1 MFSEFFILR
10 PVFAT
15 VISIVIIL
23 AGAIVIPA
31 LPISQYPSLAP
42 PQIQVKSTYIG
53 ASSEQVESSVTST
66 LEREVNGV
74 EGLKYIQ
81 SWSGNDGTSKIIATF
96 NLERGSDQAAMDV
109 QTKISSAQGRLPE
122 EVKRLGVSVDKVSTS
137 IVMCLSLF
145 SEGGQYSQEY
155 LSNYA
160 DLYLKDVF
168 KSINGVGSVELVGE
182 RKYAMRIWLDP
193 SKLARQNM
201 TALEVVDA
209 LKAQNRQVGAGDL
222 GAAPAPAGQKYQY
235 NLKVIGRMSD
245 PKEFEKVVVKRGDNG
260 TLIHIS
266 DIGRV
271 ELGAENYAT
280 DCTYK
285 GRGAVA
291 MVVYLRA
298 GGNALQ
304 VAEGIKKELTRL
316 RQSFPP
322 GIQCDICLD
331 TTEAVKESI
340 HEVVKTLMEAIMLV
354 VLVIF
359 VFLQDWRSMIIACVT
374 IPVSLVGTF
383 IFMQLMG
390 FSINT
395 LTLFGLTLAT
405 GLVVDDAIVVV
416 ENVKRHMEESGLSAL
431 AATSL
436 AMKETAGALVATAL
450 VLAAV
455 FVPVAFFPGTTGQLY
470 KQFALT
476 IAVSVMLSAF
486 NALTL
491 SPALSAL
498 ILKPEG
504 EHQNIVFKMI
514 NKVIDLV
521 REFYEK
527 SLSIVL
533 KGAPIMV
540 LATVAIIAGVV
551 YLFKT
556 LPSGFVPDEDQG
568 YFFVVARGPDGT
580 SLEYTTNA
588 LKQAS
593 AIVKDMKETEEPL
606 ALSGFS
612 FQGVAPNFGL
622 VFCPLKPWKDREEK
636 ESHADSVID
645 RLRHKLTKITDMT
658 AGPFAPPALEGMGQ
672 MGGFSYQLQD
682 IYGRSAGELDQAAAS
697 LIKKG
702 NSTEGLKGLFTTFS
716 ATTPRLSINVKR
728 DLAESLN
735 VDISNVLDAMQV
747 LLGSSYVNDFDYINR
762 SYRVYVQADK
772 DFRVEPKSL
781 LQYYIKNRSNSMV
794 SLDTL
799 IEGKPELCA
808 PIISHYNLFRS
819 VEINGNPAP
828 GFSSGQALAKMAEL
842 SGQVLPKGM
851 TFSWSGISLEEVQAG
866 NAAVVIFALGIVFV
880 FLVLSAQYESYTD
893 PIIILLSVP
902 PAMLG
907 ALSAQWMR
915 GLQNDVFCQIGLVM
929 LVGLASKNAI
939 LIVEF
944 ANHLLASEKISFR
957 DAALKASGLRLRPIL
972 MTSLAFVAGLF
983 PLVIAEGAGANS
995 RQSLGTAVCGGM
1007 IVSTILSLYLVPVM
1021 FVLIKSLIAFITGAK
1036 KGNEA
1041 KHESTKKDL
1050 PAPDLSEPGSGS
1062 SH

>member
-1 MFSEFFILR
+1 MSEFFIKR

-15 VISIVIIL
+15 VISIIMIL
-23 AGAIVIPA
+23 AGALCIPT

-42 PQIQVKSTYIG
+42 PQVQVKSTYIG
-53 ASSEQVESSVTST
+53 ASSEQVESSVTTT
-66 LEREVNGV
+66 LEREINGV
-74 EGLKYIQ
+74 DGLKYIQ

-109 QTKISSAQGRLPE
+109 QTKVSSAQGRLPE

-137 IVMCLSLF
+137 IVLALALYSD
-145 SEGGQYSQEY
+145 SADYSQEY

-168 KSINGVGSVELVGE
+168 KSIPGVGSVDLVGE

-193 SKLARQNM
+193 GKLSKLAM
-201 TALEVVDA
+201 TPLEVVQA
-209 LKAQNRQVGAGDL
+209 LQNQNRQVGAGDL
-222 GAAPAPAGQKYQY
+222 GAAPAPRGQRYQY
-235 NLKVIGRMSD
+235 NLKVVGRMSD
-245 PKEFEKVVVKRGDNG
+245 PKEFEKIVVKRGSDG

-271 ELGAENYAT
+271 ELGAENYST
-280 DCTYK
+280 DCIYK
-285 GRGAVA
+285 ERGAVA

-298 GGNALQ
+298 GGNALK
-304 VAEGIKKELTRL
+304 VADGIKGKLAELEKN
-316 RQSFPP
+316 FPP
-322 GIQCDICLD
+322 GIKCDICLD

-340 HEVVKTLMEAIMLV
+340 HEVVKTLMEAIVLV

-374 IPVSLVGTF
+374 IPVSLIGTF
-383 IFMQLMG
+383 IFMQGMH

-416 ENVKRHMEESGLSAL
+416 ENVKRHMEETGSSAME
-431 AATSL
+431 ATSV

-476 IAVSVMLSAF
+476 IAASVALSAF

-498 ILKPEG
+498 ILKPEP
-504 EHQNIVFKMI
+504 EHQNIVFRMI
-514 NKVIDLV
+514 NTVIDFV
-521 REFYEK
+521 RRMYEK
-527 SLSIVL
+527 SLGLVLNVAPVMVIVL
-533 KGAPIMV
+533 VGIV
-540 LATVAIIAGVV
+540 LAVV
-551 YLFKT
+551 YFFKV
-556 LPSGFVPDEDQG
+556 LPTGFVPDEDQG
-568 YFFVVARGPDGT
+568 YFFVVGRGPDGT
-580 SLEYTTNA
+580 SLEYTTEVMS
-588 LKQAS
+588 KVS
-593 AIVKDMKETEEPL
+593 KIVAQQKETEPPL
-606 ALSGFS
+606 ALSGFG
-612 FQGVAPNFGL
+612 FAGAAPNYGL

-636 ESHADSVID
+636 ASHCDSLIV
-645 RLRHKLTKITDMT
+645 RLRGLLSKVTE
-658 AGPFAPPALEGMGQ
+658 ASVGPFAPPALEGMGQ

-682 IYGRSAGELDQAAAS
+682 MYGRSVGELSQCAS
-697 LIKKG
+697 KVIQTG
-702 NSTEGLKGLFTTFS
+702 NGTTGLKGLFTSFS
-716 ATTPRLSINVKR
+716 AGTPRLSVNVRR
-728 DLAESLN
+728 DLAEAMN
-735 VDISNVLDAMQV
+735 VDISQVLDTLQV

-772 DFRVEPKSL
+772 GYRVEPKSL
-781 LQYYIKNRSNSMV
+781 LQYYVKNRAGNMV

-799 IEGKPELCA
+799 LEGKPALCA
-808 PIISHYNLFRS
+808 PIVSHYNLLRS
-819 VEINGNPAP
+819 VEINGAQAP
-828 GFSSGQALAKMAEL
+828 GFSSGQAIEKMTKISAD
-842 SGQVLPKGM
+842 VLPKGM
-851 TFSWSGISLEEVQAG
+851 TFSWSGISLEEIQAG
-866 NAAVVIFALGIVFV
+866 NSAIVIFALGIVFV

-893 PIIILLSVP
+893 PLIILLSVP
-902 PAMLG
+902 PAVLG

-944 ANHLLASEKISFR
+944 ANHLLKHEKLSFR
-957 DAALKASGLRLRPIL
+957 DAALKASAMRLRPIL
-972 MTSLAFVAGLF
+972 MTSLAFVAGLY

-1007 IVSTILSLYLVPVM
+1007 IVSTILSLYLVPVI
-1021 FVLIKSLIAFITGAK
+1021 FVLVKRLLSLFRR
-1036 KGNEA
+1036 
-1041 KHESTKKDL
+1041 KKDVV
-1050 PAPDLSEPGSGS
+1050 E
-1062 SH
+1062 

>member
-1 MFSEFFILR
+1 MFSEIFIRR

-15 VISIVIIL
+15 VLAIIMIL
-23 AGAIVIPA
+23 AGAIVVPA

-42 PQIQVKSTYIG
+42 PQVQVKSTYIG
-53 ASSEQVESSVTST
+53 ASSEQVESSVTTT
-66 LEREVNGV
+66 LEREINGV
-74 EGLKYIQ
+74 DGMKYIQ

-109 QTKISSAQGRLPE
+109 QTKVSSAQGRLPE

-137 IVMCLSLF
+137 IVMALALY

-168 KSINGVGSVELVGE
+168 KSINGVGSVDLVGE

-193 SKLARQNM
+193 GKLAKQQL
-201 TALEVVDA
+201 TPLEVVTA
-209 LKAQNRQVGAGDL
+209 LQNQNRQVGAGDL
-222 GAAPAPAGQKYQY
+222 GAAPAPAGQRYQY

-245 PKEFEKVVVKRGDNG
+245 PKQFEKIVVKRGSDG

-271 ELGAENYAT
+271 ELGAENYST
-280 DCTYK
+280 DCRYK
-285 GRGAVA
+285 DRGAVA

-298 GGNALQ
+298 GGNALK
-304 VAEGIKKELTRL
+304 VADGIKKELSRL
-316 RQSFPP
+316 EKSFPP
-322 GIQCDICLD
+322 GIKCDICLD

-340 HEVVKTLMEAIMLV
+340 HEVVQTLLEAIVLV

-359 VFLQDWRSMIIACVT
+359 IFLQDWRSMVIACVT
-374 IPVSLVGTF
+374 IPVSLIGTF
-383 IFMQLMG
+383 IFMQLLG

-416 ENVKRHMEESGLSAL
+416 ENVKRHMEESGLNPFD
-431 AATSL
+431 ATSL
-436 AMKETAGALVATAL
+436 AMKETAGALIATAL

-476 IAVSVMLSAF
+476 IAASVALSAF

-491 SPALSAL
+491 SPALAAL
-498 ILKPEG
+498 LLKPEG
-504 EHQNIVFKMI
+504 EHQPLVFRMI
-514 NKVIDLV
+514 NKVIDMV
-521 REFYEK
+521 RSLYER
-527 SLSIVL
+527 SLQFILRV
-533 KGAPIMV
+533 APAMV
-540 LATVAIIAGVV
+540 LALVVIIIGVV
-551 YLFKT
+551 VLFKV
-556 LPSGFVPDEDQG
+556 LPAGFVPDEDQG

-580 SLEYTTNA
+580 SLDYTRA
-588 LKQAS
+588 AMDKVAK
-593 AIVKDMKETEEPL
+593 IVGARKECKPPM
-606 ALSGFS
+606 ALSGFG
-612 FQGVAPNFGL
+612 FAGVAPNYGL
-622 VFCPLKPWKDREEK
+622 VFCPLKPWDEREEK
-636 ESHADSVID
+636 ESHADQVIQS
-645 RLRHKLTKITDMT
+645 LRGALAAVTEVT

-672 MGGFSYQLQD
+672 MGGFSYQMQD
-682 IYGRSAGELDQAAAS
+682 MYGRDVGELSQIAGQ
-697 LIKKG
+697 LIKTG
-702 NSTEGLKGLFTTFS
+702 NATPGLKGLFTTFS
-716 ATTPRLSINVKR
+716 AGTPRLSIGVKR
-728 DLAESLN
+728 DLAEALGIDVS
-735 VDISNVLDAMQV
+735 SVLDVMQI

-781 LQYYIKNRSNSMV
+781 IQYYVKKPQGDMV
-794 SLDTL
+794 PLSTL
-799 IEGKPELCA
+799 VEGKPALCA
-808 PIISHYNLFRS
+808 PIISHFNLFRS

-828 GFSSGQALAKMAEL
+828 GFSSGQAIELMGKL
-842 SGQVLPKGM
+842 SGEVLPKGM
-851 TFSWSGISLEEVQAG
+851 TFAWSGISLEETQAG
-866 NAAVVIFALGIVFV
+866 SSAIIIFALGIVMV

-893 PIIILLSVP
+893 PLIILLSVP

-944 ANHLLASEKISFR
+944 ANHLLVHEKLPVR
-957 DAALKASGLRLRPIL
+957 EAAVKASALRLRPIL

-1007 IVSTILSLYLVPVM
+1007 VVSTVLSLYLVPVI
-1021 FVLIKSLIAFITGAK
+1021 FVIVKELMSNLPWRAK
-1036 KGNEA
+1036 ASERNTLE
-1041 KHESTKKDL
+1041 
-1050 PAPDLSEPGSGS
+1050 PAPES
-1062 SH
+1062 

>member
-1 MFSEFFILR
+1 MSEFFIKR

-15 VISIVIIL
+15 VISIIMIL
-23 AGAIVIPA
+23 AGAIVIPS

-42 PQIQVKSTYIG
+42 PQVQVKSTYIG
-53 ASSEQVESSVTST
+53 ASSEQVESSVTTT
-66 LEREVNGV
+66 LEREINGV
-74 EGLKYIQ
+74 DGLKYIQ

-109 QTKISSAQGRLPE
+109 QTKVSSAQGRLPE

-137 IVMCLSLF
+137 IVLALSLY
-145 SEGGQYSQEY
+145 SDTGAYSQEY

-182 RKYAMRIWLDP
+182 RKYAMRVWLDP
-193 SKLARQNM
+193 GKLAKQGL
-201 TALEVVDA
+201 TPLEVVTA
-209 LKAQNRQVGAGDL
+209 LQNQNRQVGAGDL
-222 GAAPAPAGQKYQY
+222 GAAPAPAGQRYQY
-235 NLKVIGRMSD
+235 NLKVVGRMSD
-245 PKEFEKVVVKRGDNG
+245 PKEFEKIVVKRGNDG
-260 TLIHIS
+260 SLIHIA

-271 ELGAENYAT
+271 ELGAENYST
-280 DCTYK
+280 DCLYK

-298 GGNALQ
+298 GGNALK
-304 VAEGIKKELTRL
+304 VADGVKAELARL
-316 RQSFPP
+316 EKNFPP
-322 GIQCDICLD
+322 GMKCDICLD

-340 HEVVKTLMEAIMLV
+340 HEVVKTLGEAIVLV

-383 IFMQLMG
+383 IFMQTMG

-395 LTLFGLTLAT
+395 LTLFGMTLAT

-416 ENVKRHMEESGLSAL
+416 ENVKRHMEETGSSAL
-431 AATSL
+431 EATSV

-476 IAVSVMLSAF
+476 IAASVALSAF

-498 ILKPEG
+498 LLKPES
-504 EHQNIVFKMI
+504 EHQFIVFRWI
-514 NKVIDLV
+514 NNIIDYV
-521 REFYEK
+521 RKLYEK
-527 SLSIVL
+527 SLSLAL
-533 KGAPIMV
+533 KAWPVVVIGSF
-540 LATVAIIAGVV
+540 AIIGGVV
-551 YLFKT
+551 WLFKV

-580 SLEYTTNA
+580 SLDYTR
-588 LKQAS
+588 S
-593 AIVKDMKETEEPL
+593 AMQKISKIVEEQKESNPPL

-612 FQGVAPNFGL
+612 FSGVAPNFGL

-636 ESHADSVID
+636 ESHCDSVIH
-645 RLRHKLTKITDMT
+645 RLRGLLSKVTDVS

-682 IYGRSAGELDQAAAS
+682 VYGRSVGELAQSAGK
-697 LIKKG
+697 LIKTG
-702 NSTEGLKGLFTTFS
+702 NSTTGLKGLFTTFS
-716 ATTPRLSINVKR
+716 ASTPRLSINVRR
-728 DLAESLN
+728 DLAETLN
-735 VDISNVLDAMQV
+735 IDISTVLDTLQV

-781 LQYYIKNRSNSMV
+781 LQYYIKNRTGDMV
-794 SLDTL
+794 SLDSL
-799 IEGKPELCA
+799 IQGQPGMCA
-808 PIISHYNLFRS
+808 SIVSHYNLFRS
-819 VEINGNPAP
+819 VEINGAPAP
-828 GFSSGQALAKMAEL
+828 GFSSGQAIETMSKISKE
-842 SGQVLPKGM
+842 VLPKGM
-851 TFSWSGISLEEVQAG
+851 TFAWSGISLEETQAG
-866 NAAVVIFALGIVFV
+866 NSAIIIFALGIVFV

-907 ALSAQWMR
+907 ALSAQWVR

-944 ANHLLASEKISFR
+944 ANHLLKAENLPVAE
-957 DAALKASGLRLRPIL
+957 AALKASGLRLRPIL

-1007 IVSTILSLYLVPVM
+1007 IVSTVLSLYLVPVM
-1021 FVLIKSLIAFITGAK
+1021 FVLVK
-1036 KGNEA
+1036 KTLSFFRRERHEA
-1041 KHESTKKDL
+1041 V
-1050 PAPDLSEPGSGS
+1050 G
-1062 SH
+1062 

>member
-1 MFSEFFILR
+1 MFSEFFISR

-15 VISIVIIL
+15 VISIIMIL
-23 AGAIVIPA
+23 AGSIVIPS

-42 PQIQVKSTYIG
+42 PQVQVKSTYIG
-53 ASSEQVESSVTST
+53 ASSEQVESSVTTT
-66 LEREVNGV
+66 LEREINGV

-81 SWSGNDGTSKIIATF
+81 SWSGNDGTSKIVATF

-109 QTKISSAQGRLPE
+109 QTKVSSAQGRLPE

-137 IVMCLSLF
+137 IVMALALYSDT
-145 SEGGQYSQEY
+145 GGYSQEY

-160 DLYLKDVF
+160 DIYLKDVF
-168 KSINGVGSVELVGE
+168 KSISGVGSVELVGE

-193 SKLARQNM
+193 GRLAKEGL
-201 TALEVVDA
+201 TPLEVVSA
-209 LKAQNRQVGAGDL
+209 IQNQNRQVGAGDL
-222 GAAPAPAGQKYQY
+222 GAAPAPAGQRYQY
-235 NLKVIGRMSD
+235 NLKVVGRMSD
-245 PKEFEKVVVKRGDNG
+245 PKEFEKIVVKRGNDG
-260 TLIHIS
+260 SLVHVS
-266 DIGRV
+266 DVGRV
-271 ELGAENYAT
+271 ELGAENYST
-280 DCTYK
+280 DCYYK
-285 GRGAVA
+285 DRGAVA

-298 GGNALQ
+298 GGNALK
-304 VAEGIKKELTRL
+304 VADGIKKELARL
-316 RQSFPP
+316 QASFPP
-322 GIQCDICLD
+322 GMKCDICLD

-340 HEVVKTLMEAIMLV
+340 HEVVKTLGEAIVLV

-359 VFLQDWRSMIIACVT
+359 IFLQDWRSMIIACVT
-374 IPVSLVGTF
+374 IPVSLIGTF
-383 IFMQLMG
+383 VFMQTMG

-395 LTLFGLTLAT
+395 LTLFGMTLAT

-416 ENVKRHMEESGLSAL
+416 ENVKRHMEESGCSAFE
-431 AATSL
+431 ATSI
-436 AMKETAGALVATAL
+436 AMRETAGALIATAL

-476 IAVSVMLSAF
+476 IAASVALSAF

-498 ILKPEG
+498 LLKPEG
-504 EHQNIVFKMI
+504 EHQFIVFRWI
-514 NKVIDLV
+514 NNVIDFV
-521 REFYEK
+521 RQMYEK
-527 SLSIVL
+527 SLGLML
-533 KGAPIMV
+533 KAWPVMV
-540 LATVAIIAGVV
+540 LVTVGIIFGVV
-551 YLFKT
+551 YLFKV

-580 SLEYTTNA
+580 SLEYTKEA
-588 LKQAS
+588 MKKVS
-593 AIVKDMKETEEPL
+593 KIVEAQKEAKPPL
-606 ALSGFS
+606 ALSGFG
-612 FQGVAPNFGL
+612 FAGVAPNFGL
-622 VFCPLKPWKDREEK
+622 VFCPLKPWSEREEK
-636 ESHADSVID
+636 ESHCDSIIH
-645 RLRHKLTKITDMT
+645 RLRGLLSKVTEVT

-682 IYGRSAGELDQAAAS
+682 TFGRSVGELAQAS
-697 LIKKG
+697 SKLIQTG
-702 NSTEGLKGLFTTFS
+702 NTTTGLKGLFTTFS
-716 ATTPRLSINVKR
+716 AGTPRLAVHVRR
-728 DLAESLN
+728 DLAENLN
-735 VDISNVLDAMQV
+735 IDISAVLDCLQV

-762 SYRVYVQADK
+762 SYRVYVQADR

-781 LQYYIKNRSNSMV
+781 AQYYVKNRLGDMV
-794 SLDTL
+794 ALDTL
-799 IEGKPELCA
+799 IHGEPGLCA
-808 PIISHYNLFRS
+808 PIVSHYNLFRS
-819 VEINGNPAP
+819 VEVNGTSQP
-828 GFSSGQALAKMAEL
+828 GYSSGQAIQTMEKISKE
-842 SGQVLPKGM
+842 VLPKGM
-851 TFSWSGISLEEVQAG
+851 TFSWSGISLEETQAG
-866 NAAVVIFALGIVFV
+866 NAAIFIFALGIVFV

-944 ANHLLASEKISFR
+944 ANHLLKTEKISFS
-957 DAALKASGLRLRPIL
+957 DAALKAAGLRLRPIL

-1007 IVSTILSLYLVPVM
+1007 VVSTILSLYLVPVM
-1021 FVLIKSLIAFITGAK
+1021 FVLVK
-1036 KGNEA
+1036 KTLSYFSKGE
-1041 KHESTKKDL
+1041 KHGTET
-1050 PAPDLSEPGSGS
+1050 PLSVEDRQFDDNVK
-1062 SH
+1062 HAQE